1 MRTSV
6 TQVDMY
12 VRYEHVCCMLN
23 LKYNT
28 NNANNRTCM
37 TRVDMY
43 VGWGRDRILSQILL
57 APVTHQPS
65 CLLIILL
72 LGKIYFVMVLVLVKW
87 SMFCKY
93 KVFNTTVCIFR
104 CRQSSDQIQALQWSA
119 IKSLIQVLIK
129 CSKPGLHNSWCW
141 RSLKQNDAQIVTE
154 ESRQQLNYWPE
165 HLFAIA
171 D

>member
-1 MRTSV
+1 
-6 TQVDMY
+6 
-12 VRYEHVCCMLN
+12 
-23 LKYNT
+23 
-28 NNANNRTCM
+28 M

-104 CRQSSDQIQALQWSA
+104 CRQSSDQIQALQWSV
-119 IKSLIQVLIK
+119 IKSLIQVLISVQSLDYTILGAEEVLNRMMRRLWQK
-129 CSKPGLHNSWCW
+129 RAGSSSIIDQSNFL
-141 RSLKQNDAQIVTE
+141 RSLIRTDRGVNWV
-154 ESRQQLNYWPE
+154 
-165 HLFAIA
+165 
-171 D
+171 

>member
-1 MRTSV
+1 MLYISTIPTMRT
-6 TQVDMY
+6 T
-12 VRYEHVCCMLN
+12 EHVWHGW
-23 LKYNT
+23 
-28 NNANNRTCM
+28 TCM
-37 TRVDMY
+37 SDGAGIAFFHRFS
-43 VGWGRDRILSQILL
+43 LHPSHSSPL
-57 APVTHQPS
+57 AFS
-65 CLLIILL
+65 SSYYW
-72 LGKIYFVMVLVLVKW
+72 GKIYFVMFLVLVKW

-165 HLFAIA
+165 
-171 D
+171 